1 MLRSVKGTITYEFSA
16 KLWRHPGQGGWYF
29 MSLPQEMSAEI
40 RKQLKWQEEGWGRL
54 RCAAVKI
61 GATTW
66 ETAIWFDAKQETY
79 ILPVKKEIR
88 KKEKLEEN
96 TDVMASL
103 SI

>member
-1 MLRSVKGTITYEFSA
+1 
-16 KLWRHPGQGGWYF
+16 
-29 MSLPQEMSAEI
+29 MSAEI

-61 GATTW
+61 GTTTW

-88 KKEKLEEN
+88 KKEKLEED